1 MRKAR
6 PPPRPLRPDPTAAR
20 AELEARYPSLVRLL
34 WQRTAKYG
42 DGRDASVDEWER
54 ACLGVHDHAPVLTV
68 AKATDYAARL
78 WSKYSRRYSPYFSAV
93 PQIVILADTESCG
106 GARAQALHHRV
117 LIDKRHCRPSW
128 LAHELMHLCHVDEQH
143 GPKWRRAMVG
153 LWEAEF
159 SISPERST
167 AEAVR
172 LGLDVPSIASR
183 GIIGAEV

>member
-1 MRKAR
+1 MHVCSARRDHPGWQDYMRKAR

-128 LAHELMHLCHVDEQH
+128 LAHAQWLGCGKQSFRSAPSALPPRPCGWGSTCH
-143 GPKWRRAMVG
+143 R
-153 LWEAEF
+153 
-159 SISPERST
+159 
-167 AEAVR
+167 
-172 LGLDVPSIASR
+172 
-183 GIIGAEV
+183 